1 MTDKTNDFK
10 ELVKQFGPKKAA
22 EIIRTTGKPL
32 EEDFAK
38 THKKLDTFSNKTTD
52 EIIQQLEKENE
63 IQTTSGNYGD
73 SILYVQSSFSLKT
86 TQSTEFAQH
95 TVYAE

>member
-1 MTDKTNDFK
+1 MTENNDFK
-10 ELVKQFGPKKAA
+10 KLVKRFGPKKAA

-63 IQTTSGNYGD
+63 IQTTSGIYAD
-73 SILYVQSSFSLKT
+73 FILQAQPSFSLKT
-86 TQSTEFAQH
+86 TQSTEFAQ
-95 TVYAE
+95 TLYAE